1 MISLKHDVEINGIRP
16 EIALAIAI
24 THSVMIRRG
33 WDLVVTSVR
42 DGTHMEGSRHYSGCA
57 FDVRTNFLKP
67 EQISLL
73 RNELAGAL
81 GPDFDVVIEPTH
93 CHVEFDRRGELR

>member
-1 MISLKHDVEINGIRP
+1 MISLKHDVEINGMRP
-16 EIALAIAI
+16 ELSLAIAI

-42 DGTHMEGSRHYSGCA
+42 DGVHMEGSRHYSGCA
-57 FDVRTNFLKP
+57 FDFRTSFLTK
-67 EQISLL
+67 EQISTL
-73 RNELAGAL
+73 RNELASAL
-81 GPDFDVVIEPTH
+81 GPDFDVVVEDSH